1 MSNIGR
7 LVKLKRLEKNMKQ
20 EELSQGICPPLI

>member
-1 MSNIGR
+1 MSNIGK

-20 EELSQGICPPLI
+20 DELSQGICTPS